1 MRHTRRFITL
11 GLATAAALCTLGA
24 AAQDKFPSKPL
35 RLVVPFAPGGGNDA
49 VARMVGES
57 LAAIL
62 GQPVIV
68 ENRPGA
74 GGNIGTDFVAK
85 APADGYTILHGSNG
99 LVVNPYLY
107 KKLPFDVQKD
117 LAPIGLI
124 ATSPLLILSNPKA
137 PVTSLADLVQQLK
150 DKKTKLSY
158 ASPGAGTPHHFAM
171 ELLASH
177 TNADIVHVPYKGASP
192 ALTDVVGGQVP
203 LLVST
208 PQSVA
213 DFVATG
219 RLRMLATM
227 EPVRMPE
234 FKDVPA
240 VAEAVPGFSVSI
252 WHGLFVPANTP
263 QPAVSILTAALAKA
277 LADPQ
282 LQKRLAG
289 VGFTGRFGSAAD
301 LKGRM
306 ATELV
311 TWKSVAEK
319 AKIVPE

>member
-1 MRHTRRFITL
+1 MLL
-11 GLATAAALCTLGA
+11 GLAGCAALSALGA

-35 RLVVPFAPGGGNDA
+35 RIIVPFAAGGGNDA
-49 VARMVGES
+49 VARQVGEALS
-57 LAAIL
+57 SIL

-74 GGNIGTDFVAK
+74 GGNIGTDYVAK
-85 APADGYTILHGSNG
+85 SPPDGYTMLHGSNG

-107 KKLPFDVQKD
+107 KKLPFDAQKD
-117 LAPIGLI
+117 LAPIGLL
-124 ATSPLLILSNPKA
+124 ATSPLLILANPKA
-137 PVTSLADLVQQLK
+137 PVSSLADLVQQLK
-150 DKKTKLSY
+150 DRKTKLSY

-171 ELLASH
+171 ELLSSH
-177 TNADIVHVPYKGASP
+177 THSDLVHIPYKGASP

-219 RLRMLATM
+219 RLRILATM
-227 EPVRMPE
+227 DPARLPE
-234 FKDVPA
+234 YPDVPA
-240 VAEAVPGFSVSI
+240 VAEAVPGFSVAI
-252 WHGLFVPANTP
+252 WHALFVPANTP
-263 QPAVSILTAALAKA
+263 QPVVDVLSAALAKA

-282 LQKRLAG
+282 LQKRLST
-289 VGFTGRFGSAAD
+289 VGFTAKSGTGAEVKA
-301 LKGRM
+301 RM
-306 ATELV
+306 ASELAS
-311 TWKSVAEK
+311 WKSVAEK